1 MRRHCPASTEEEIA
15 LATVA
20 DSLRV
25 VPEFDPS
32 ESDQI
37 VEILSARLDRR
48 LGRFDDGQV
57 ELEISVKERDTPS
70 QRVVLECWIAVSGH
84 TRFVGTSAEASLMA
98 AVRETAEDVYTQV
111 DRFLNKREDSRRD

>member
-1 MRRHCPASTEEEIA
+1 M
-15 LATVA
+15 ATVA

-32 ESDQI
+32 ESDEI
-37 VEILSARLDRR
+37 VEIVSARLDRR
-48 LGRFDDGQV
+48 LGRFDADQI

-70 QRVVLECWIAVSGH
+70 QRVALECWIAVPGN
-84 TRFVGTSAEASLMA
+84 TRFVGTSTEGSLMA
-98 AVRETAEDVYTQV
+98 AVREAAEDVYTQV